1 MFAPRAFPCFLLCAG
16 ILSQSGCGLLISQR
30 KSRVVVDSERVRTL
44 ASIDQQIGAPELHV
58 LEPKIEGTTLKGR
71 LVRAPSCQRMQVQE
85 VETKMRKE
93 RVWVDGNGKEN
104 SLGYIAGAEIG
115 LGLIL
120 PIALPVC
127 ASVGCSE
134 DDMGDPN
141 ADLLGLFIA
150 GAAIGGVLVLAGIV
164 DGIFSGTST
173 EKTWI
178 EPPKQRRK
186 AVGVEEICAPKAP
199 DLDEATLLVGKGALK
214 VSLEED
220 GSFAVEMSP
229 LAEEVSRTS
238 DAGVRWHLEASSDEL
253 APIELPSD
261 ARFGLAR
268 RLEFGAGERTPKEP
282 EL

>member
-1 MFAPRAFPCFLLCAG
+1 MFVHRASGCLLLCAV
-16 ILSQSGCGLLISQR
+16 IVAQSGCGLIISQR
-30 KSRVVVDSERVRTL
+30 QSRVVVDSERVRTL
-44 ASIDQQIGAPELHV
+44 ASVQQQVEPPELRV
-58 LEPKIEGTTLKGR
+58 VEPKIEGTTLKGR
-71 LVRAPSCQRMQVQE
+71 LVRAPICQKMQVQE
-85 VETKMRKE
+85 IETKMRKE
-93 RVWVDGNGKEN
+93 RIWVDGSGKEN
-104 SLGYIAGAEIG
+104 SLGLIAGVEIG
-115 LGLIL
+115 LGLIM

-164 DGIFSGTST
+164 DGIFSGSST
-173 EKTWI
+173 EKTWV

-186 AVGVEEICAPKAP
+186 AVGAEAICAPQAP
-199 DLDEATLLVGKGALK
+199 DLDEVTLLVGNGNLS
-214 VSLEED
+214 VPLDDD

-229 LAEEVSRTS
+229 LAEEVSLTS
-238 DAGVRWHLEASSDEL
+238 KAGVRWYLEASSQEL
-253 APIELPSD
+253 APIELPGD

-268 RLEFGAGERTPKEP
+268 RLEFSAGERTPEDP